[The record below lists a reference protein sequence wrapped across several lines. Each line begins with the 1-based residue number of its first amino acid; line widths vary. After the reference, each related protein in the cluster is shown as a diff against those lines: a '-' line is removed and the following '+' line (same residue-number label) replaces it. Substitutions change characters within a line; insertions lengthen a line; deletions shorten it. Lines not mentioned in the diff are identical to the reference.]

1 MSSVR
6 CLPMVAALVV
16 ACGAEVKLEDGGEAS
31 SGGALVSG
39 SGVGGGTAAGGGAS
53 SGGDGGGAA
62 YDPVEG
68 CGAMCERDCT
78 GNPALCEKKCLE
90 VVYADWV
97 QCAEQVVALHACR
110 GEACGFD
117 DPDCAAEER
126 ALDACHDVHSCGAS
140 VYGATC
146 ETSTM
151 AQCDCTSGC
160 LDGHVARIV
169 CVEVEPGATYTRD
182 CDCYFDEQLVG
193 QCRLENSSGGC
204 TTDLHNCCEDFFVR

>member
-1 MSSVR
+1 M
-6 CLPMVAALVV
+6 PIAAALVV
-16 ACGAEVKLEDGGEAS
+16 ACGAEVKLGDGGEAS
-31 SGGALVSG
+31 SGAGSAFA
-39 SGVGGGTAAGGGAS
+39 SGVGGATSTGGDTPTGGVGGG
-53 SGGDGGGAA
+53 GT

-68 CGAMCERDCT
+68 CRAMCDRDCT

-90 VVYADWV
+90 AVDADWA
-97 QCAEQVVALHACR
+97 QCAEEVVALHACR
-110 GEACGFD
+110 GEACAFV
-117 DPDCAAEER
+117 DPDCAAEEQ
-126 ALDACHDVHSCGAS
+126 ALEGCHDIHSCGAS

-146 ETSTM
+146 EPPTM
-151 AQCDCTSGC
+151 AQCDCTCGC

-182 CDCYFDEQLVG
+182 CECYFDGELVG